1 MFNNN
6 FIYKLYYEWWKNI
19 NKSILF
25 LIILLFGLGLF
36 FSLVSTSLI
45 VSDKLNTNSYHF
57 FFKHLFFIGLGFF
70 FIIFFSSLNH
80 KNLIKIS
87 FFLFIICFVFLLL
100 VPIIGIEVKGSK
112 RWLDFFFLPRF
123 QPIELLKPFIIIAV
137 AAVLCSKKYHNIYNK
152 YFLSLVLI
160 LPILFLL
167 ITQPDIGQTLLV
179 FLTWLSLVFT
189 SGINLV
195 IFFLFFG
202 AMIFFLLYL
211 IFFVSKFNYIL
222 IRLKSFFDPS
232 SGNNYQPEKASEAII
247 NGGFFGKGIGEG
259 VLKIEYRKHILITL
273 YL

>member
-1 MFNNN
+1 
-6 FIYKLYYEWWKNI
+6 
-19 NKSILF
+19 
-25 LIILLFGLGLF
+25 
-36 FSLVSTSLI
+36 
-45 VSDKLNTNSYHF
+45 
-57 FFKHLFFIGLGFF
+57 
-70 FIIFFSSLNH
+70 
-80 KNLIKIS
+80 
-87 FFLFIICFVFLLL
+87 LLL

-211 IFFVSKFNYIL
+211 IFFVSKFNYHFNKI
-222 IRLKSFFDPS
+222 K
-232 SGNNYQPEKASEAII
+232 II
-247 NGGFFGKGIGEG
+247 F
-259 VLKIEYRKHILITL
+259 
-273 YL
+273 